1 MSDEKKL
8 FVIDGMA
15 YAFRSYF
22 AIRNLR
28 DSSGR
33 PLNAVFGFA
42 RMLLKILR
50 EHEPSHIVM
59 VFDAPGGT
67 FRDEIY
73 SEYKAH
79 RDPTPADLISQ
90 FPLID
95 QLVEAFDIPILRV
108 PGVEADDVMGTL
120 AIMAEEQ
127 GLAPTLVTGD
137 KDMLQCVT
145 DTVRVFDPS
154 KGDNGKW
161 YAPADVVERYG
172 VPPAHVIDV
181 LGLMGDSADNV
192 PGVRGIGEKTAK
204 KLLEKYETI
213 DGVYENIEDLKGKQK
228 EKLIEDKDKAYMS
241 LELVTIKTDVE
252 LDDDLEAFARK
263 DLDHKRLSELFAEF
277 EFRGLTQEF
286 LPEGEKEEETAARDY
301 QLVTK
306 MAQLKKVV
314 KEMTASGEFAVDTE
328 TTSVNAMSAG
338 LVGISLSCKEHTGY
352 YIPLAHTQDDLL
364 AEPVDSMISM
374 EEALD
379 ILRPLLEN
387 PEIGKIGHNIKYDA
401 MILANAGVNIAGITL
416 DTMLASYLTDP
427 SRLRHNLG
435 EVSLK
440 YLRCKMIPISE
451 LIGTGSKAITFDKV
465 PLDAACEYA
474 AEDADITWRLS
485 AIFQKSLKEG
495 NLEDLYHE
503 IELPLL
509 QVLMRMEM
517 QGIAIEPEVFEE
529 LQQEIE
535 QRLEVLETEIHS
547 LAGGPFQINSP
558 KQLQKVLFEDLGL
571 PTKKKTK
578 TGYST
583 DVSVLEEL
591 ALEHPLPEKMLEYR
605 MLEKLRNTYV
615 MALPGMVNAKT
626 GRIHTSFNQ
635 AVAATGRLSS
645 SSPNLQNIPVRTDM
659 GRRIRQ
665 GFIPGTP
672 GMKLISADY
681 SQIEL
686 RLLAHLTQ
694 DEALLE
700 AFRQGRDV
708 HSDTAARVFEV
719 DLDAVTADMRR
730 QAKAVNFGVVYGI
743 SAFGLAR
750 NLGIS
755 NKNAAKFIEN
765 YFAQYP
771 DVRVWIDN
779 TIEKAKELGYV
790 TTLMNRRRYIPEI
803 NGSDKQAQH
812 GAERIAMNTPV
823 QGTAAD
829 IIKMAMIE
837 VDKALEGTGANLLL
851 QVHDELVVEAPGESA
866 ESIGQITQELM
877 QNAMKLDVE
886 LTVDVGIGNNWAEI
900 H

>member
-1 MSDEKKL
+1 MDKRL
-8 FVIDGMA
+8 FIIDGMA

-28 DSSGR
+28 DSTGR
-33 PLNAVFGFA
+33 PVNAVFGFA
-42 RMLLKILR
+42 RLLLKILR
-50 EHEPSHIVM
+50 EHDPSHIVM
-59 VFDAPGGT
+59 VFDAPGPT
-67 FRDEIY
+67 FRNEMY
-73 SEYKAH
+73 PEYKAN
-79 RDPTPADLISQ
+79 RDATPEDLITQ

-95 QLVEAFDIPILRV
+95 QLVEAFDIPILRI

-120 AIMAEEQ
+120 AIMAENQ
-127 GLAPTLVTGD
+127 GLEPTLVTGD

-161 YAPADVVERYG
+161 YAPVDVMERYG
-172 VPPAHVIDV
+172 VPPEHVIDL

-204 KLLEKYETI
+204 KLLELYKDMDGLYEHI
-213 DGVYENIEDLKGKQK
+213 DDLKGKQK
-228 EKLIEDKDKAYMS
+228 EKLIEDKEKAYLS

-263 DLDHKRLSELFAEF
+263 ELNRESLAEVFAHF
-277 EFRGLTQEF
+277 EFRALTDEF
-286 LPEGEKEEETAARDY
+286 LPDRAEEEEEERDY
-301 QLVTK
+301 QLVLSLPK
-306 MAQLKKVV
+306 LKSVI
-314 KEMTASGEFAVDTE
+314 KEMEASGEFALDTE
-328 TTSVNAMSAG
+328 TTSVDPMVAQ

-352 YIPLAHTQDDLL
+352 YIPLGHTQDDLL
-364 AEPVDSMISM
+364 AEPIDSMIPM
-374 EEALD
+374 DTALEA
-379 ILRPLLEN
+379 LRPLFEN
-387 PEIGKIGHNIKYDA
+387 PDIGKIGHNIKYDA
-401 MILANAGVNIAGITL
+401 MVLANTGLGVHGITL
-416 DTMLASYLTDP
+416 DTMIASYLTDA
-427 SRLRHNLG
+427 SRVRHNLT

-451 LIGTGSKAITFDKV
+451 LIGKGSKAITFDKV

-474 AEDADITWRLS
+474 AEDADVTWRLS
-485 AIFQKSLKEG
+485 KIFHKSLREG
-495 NLEDLYHE
+495 DLESLYNE
-503 IELPLL
+503 VELPLL
-509 QVLMRMEM
+509 HVLMRMEM
-517 QGIAIEPEVFEE
+517 TGIAINTAVFEE
-529 LQQEIE
+529 LQHEIE
-535 QRLEVLETEIHS
+535 DRLSILETEIHS
-547 LAGGPFQINSP
+547 LAGAPFQINSP

-591 ALEHPLPEKMLEYR
+591 AHEHELPEKMLEYR

-615 MALPGMVNAKT
+615 EALPKMVNPKT
-626 GRIHTSFNQ
+626 GRIHTSYNQ

-665 GFIPGTP
+665 GFIPGSP

-694 DEALLE
+694 DEALIQ
-700 AFRQGRDV
+700 AFRDGRDI

-719 DLDAVTADMRR
+719 ELDEVTSEMRR

-755 NKNAAKFIEN
+755 NKDAARFIEN

-771 DVRVWIDN
+771 RVKTWIEE
-779 TIEKAKELGYV
+779 TIASAKDKGYV
-790 TTLMNRRRYIPEI
+790 TTMMNRRRYIPEI
-803 NGSDKQAQH
+803 NGSDVQSRK

-829 IIKMAMIE
+829 IIKVAMIQ
-837 VDKALEGTGANLLL
+837 VDQALQGTGAKLLL
-851 QVHDELVVEAPGESA
+851 QVHDELIIEAPADSA
-866 ESIGQITQELM
+866 TEISKTVAGIM
-877 QNAMKLDVE
+877 SSAMKLDVP
-886 LTVDVGIGNNWAEI
+886 LDVDVGVGNHWAEI